1 MNVHQNVVAENELT
15 EVDIFPRM
23 FSGMR
28 SFIILYTISPTPA
41 MLESKSSIHIHTWP
55 LMGGER
61 EGGREGEGKRKEGER
76 EREEEKERRR
86 KERRKDRKREREY
99 EQSGRMLT
107 NLIF

>member
-55 LMGGER
+55 LMGGEK

-76 EREEEKERRR
+76 ERGREGEKKERK
-86 KERRKDRKREREY
+86 KEGQKEGER
-99 EQSGRMLT
+99 
-107 NLIF
+107 I